1 MPTVQERRRFH
12 RVRIPSMVGT
22 LRSPGDAEIL
32 DLSLAGV
39 SFEAPGEIH
48 PGDRC
53 YLELHHDAG
62 RASVEVEVRWASVR
76 RVERLSNDLV
86 PVFRAGGAFLEV
98 QNDASDGILGWLM
111 VDPPEAAAPS

>member
-1 MPTVQERRRFH
+1 
-12 RVRIPSMVGT
+12 MVGT
-22 LRSPGDAEIL
+22 LRSPGDAAIL

-39 SFEAPGEIH
+39 SFEAPGELH

-53 YLELHHDAG
+53 YLELQHDSG

-86 PVFRAGGAFLEV
+86 PVFRAGGAFLDV

-111 VDPPEAAAPS
+111 VDPPEAAAPN